1 MEKSLDGLNAKQLQ
15 EVIKEAQSK
24 LIEAQARVVEE
35 TRAKIDALLAEAGLG
50 LVDVYPRFAGKAGNT
65 GKQGKKIGVVA
76 PKYRNPADPGQTW
89 SGRGKK
95 PGWFVAATSKRG
107 VTAESLLIDAAPVAK
122 APRKVAAAKKIAK
135 KGPARKSAKSA

>member
-15 EVIKEAQSK
+15 AVIKEAQAK
-24 LIEAQARVVEE
+24 LIEAQAKVVEE
-35 TRAKIDALLAEAGLG
+35 TRTKIDALLAEAGLG
-50 LVDVYPRFAGKAGNT
+50 LVDVYPRLAGKAGNT

-95 PGWFVAATSKRG
+95 PSWFVEAISKRG
-107 VTAESLLIDAAPVAK
+107 VTAESLLIDAAPA
-122 APRKVAAAKKIAK
+122 AQATRKVASKKVAKKR
-135 KGPARKSAKSA
+135 PARKSAE